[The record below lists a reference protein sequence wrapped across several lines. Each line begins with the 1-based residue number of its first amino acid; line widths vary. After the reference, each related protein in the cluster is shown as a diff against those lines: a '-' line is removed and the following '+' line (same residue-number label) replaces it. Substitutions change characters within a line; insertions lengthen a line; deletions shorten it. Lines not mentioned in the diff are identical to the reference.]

1 MKRIY
6 ILLTIALVAILTGCA
21 AKENKNK
28 IAITAHRG
36 FWNCEEAGYMENTIA
51 SLAQAQDKGFWGS
64 EFDIHITADDQILV
78 NHDQTLG
85 GKDIH
90 EMPLDSFLMM
100 TLKNGEHPATLNDLL
115 IISKNKPNTVLV
127 CELKPHDNPEKEDLL
142 VRKTIDLL
150 NIYDLYDPDR
160 VIFITFSLDM
170 AKKVAELCPEFT
182 NQFLE
187 GAERDLGPQEI
198 HDMGINGIDY
208 HFSKFQAHPEWVE
221 QAHKLGMSVNVWTV
235 DDEDVIREMIDL
247 GVDCITTNEP
257 LKVREILGDRE
268 LKLNR

>member
-1 MKRIY
+1 MKKFNL
-6 ILLTIALVAILTGCA
+6 LLTFALVAIVCGCA
-21 AKENKNK
+21 PKDKENK

-36 FWNCEEAGYMENTIA
+36 FWNCEEAGYMENTVA
-51 SLAQAQDKGFWGS
+51 SLAQAQENGFWGS

-78 NHDQTLG
+78 NHDQVLG
-85 GKDIH
+85 DMDIH
-90 EMPLDSFLMM
+90 ETPLDAFMEM
-100 TLKNGEHPATLNDLL
+100 TLKNGEHPASLEDLL
-115 IISKNKPNTVLV
+115 LISENKPGTVLV
-127 CELKPHDNPEKEDLL
+127 CELKPHADPERENLL
-142 VRKTIDLL
+142 VDKTIEALKAH
-150 NIYDLYDPDR
+150 DLYDPER
-160 VIFITFSLDM
+160 VIFISFSLNM
-170 AKKVAELCPEFT
+170 AKRVAELCPEFT

-235 DDEDVIREMIDL
+235 DDEQIMRDMINL

-257 LKVREILGDRE
+257 LLAREVLGKRE
-268 LKLNR
+268 LKK